1 MIAPRPLLIR
11 AVAGS
16 FAWVALLCNL
26 MAEPPPSG
34 RLKVKLPEQA
44 LIPAETSNDY
54 RLSTNDVVHIK
65 VFQEEELE
73 TTARIARNG
82 TITLPLVKSA
92 AIGGLTRQEAEQRIE
107 ALLKEYLVRPQ
118 VTVRIVEYTKR
129 RITVLGQ
136 VNDPGA
142 IELPAEGSIDL
153 LEAIGMAG
161 GYSRIANPGKIVVK
175 RKVNGKE
182 VTIKLDGKKMA
193 NNEGNDRFEILAGDT
208 ITVGER
214 LF

>member
-1 MIAPRPLLIR
+1 MNVSYSPLIR
-11 AVAGS
+11 AAAGCL
-16 FAWVALLCNL
+16 VCMVTVCNGL
-26 MAEPPPSG
+26 AEPPSG

-82 TITLPLVKSA
+82 TITMPLIKNA
-92 AIGGLTRQEAEQRIE
+92 MLGGLSRQEAEQRLE
-107 ALLKEYLVRPQ
+107 TQLKEYLVRPQ

-142 IELPAEGSIDL
+142 IELPAEGSIDI

-161 GYSRIANPGKIVVK
+161 GYSRIANAGKITVK
-175 RKVNGKE
+175 RKVNGKDA
-182 VTIKLDGKKMA
+182 IYKLDGKKMA
-193 NNEGNDRFEILAGDT
+193 NDEDNNRFEILPGDT

-214 LF
+214 WL